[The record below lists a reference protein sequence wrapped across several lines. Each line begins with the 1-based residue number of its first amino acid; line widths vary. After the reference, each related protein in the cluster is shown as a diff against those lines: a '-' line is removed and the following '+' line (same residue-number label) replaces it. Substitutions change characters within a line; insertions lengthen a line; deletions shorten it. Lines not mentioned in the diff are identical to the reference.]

1 MRPSSPDRVIPPLYR
16 ASAVT
21 LCVCAIAYGLLVV
34 SAPVDGVQGVI
45 QKILYLHVPCAMAAY
60 LGFLLTAIGGALYLW
75 TREER
80 FDRFAA
86 SAAEVG
92 VFFCALVLV
101 TGPLWGRGTW
111 WTDRWWDW
119 QDLRLTLTLMLFLIY
134 LSYLLLRSFTE
145 GSERTA
151 RFAAV
156 YGIAGLAVIPLNY
169 FAIDLMG
176 GRSLHP
182 RNLEGESLGAGMGM
196 PFAMGVI
203 TAIVAFSHLLLGRI
217 EIAGLRAQLAQRE
230 AERDMGEGEGSPWRT

>member
-1 MRPSSPDRVIPPLYR
+1 MTLSSPDRVIPTLYR
-16 ASAVT
+16 ASAIA
-21 LCVCAIAYGLLVV
+21 LGVCAISYGLLVV
-34 SAPVDGVQGVI
+34 NAPVDGVQGVI
-45 QKILYLHVPCAMAAY
+45 QKILYLHAPCAMAAY
-60 LGFLLTAIGGALYLW
+60 LGFLLTAIGGGLYLW
-75 TREER
+75 KREER

-101 TGPLWGRGTW
+101 TGPIWGKATWGTW
-111 WTDRWWDW
+111 WSW
-119 QDLRLTLTLMLFLIY
+119 DLRLTVTLMLFLVY

-169 FAIDLMG
+169 FAIDLAG
-176 GRSLHP
+176 GRSIHP
-182 RNLEGESLGAGMGM
+182 ENLEGGSLGAGMVM
-196 PFAMGVI
+196 PFAAGIV

-217 EIAGLRAQLAQRE
+217 DIARLRAQLAERE
-230 AERDMGEGEGSPWRT
+230 AEREMRGGDGSPWHT

>member
-1 MRPSSPDRVIPPLYR
+1 MPASSPDRVTPPLHR
-16 ASAVT
+16 ASAIT
-21 LCVCAIAYGLLVV
+21 LCVCAIAYGFLVV
-34 SAPVDGVQGVI
+34 NAPVDSVQGVI

-92 VFFCALVLV
+92 VFFCALVLI
-101 TGPLWGRGTW
+101 TGPIWGRGTW
-111 WTDRWWDW
+111 GSWWSW
-119 QDLRLTLTLMLFLIY
+119 DLRLTVTLLLFLVY

-156 YGIAGLAVIPLNY
+156 YGIAGVAVIPLNY
-169 FAIDLMG
+169 FAIQLAG
-176 GRSLHP
+176 GRSIHP
-182 RNLEGESLGAGMGM
+182 ENLEGGSLGAGMGM
-196 PFAMGVI
+196 PFAVGVA

-217 EIAGLRAQLAQRE
+217 EIAGLRAQLAERE
-230 AERDMGEGEGSPWRT
+230 ADRRVGEGDGSPWRT